1 MYHHLMNL
9 RAPFSRRQLIH
20 TGAGA
25 GLAPVVR
32 PAVHAHQDS
41 TAVALWTPEDGLRL
55 AGAVGGLASLDPAL
69 SRDVPTNFVVRQVC
83 RGLVGY
89 DADLNP
95 VPELAATI
103 DVSDDLLAYTFTL
116 RPDARFHDGRTVE
129 AADVVHSFTRALN
142 PATAGGDASALAG
155 VTYLRD
161 IAGAVDVL
169 SGRATTLS
177 GVEAL
182 DARRVRVRLVEPSA
196 TVLMK
201 LAAVPASILD
211 RHQAT
216 TDPAWWTRING
227 SGPFRV
233 ATVDPASL
241 IELEPV
247 AAWRSAPIG
256 VAGVSIRLGLSANLP
271 VNLFQA
277 GEIDLVPDVQ
287 PQLVPLLRDPAT
299 GDGRGVLTETPLFAL
314 AYIALGNQRP
324 PLDDPHVRLALQRAF
339 PARLVAESTLS
350 GQVLAPD
357 GVIPPGMLG
366 AEWPANMP
374 AVDVDTARAEI
385 AASRY
390 GAPEQVPPIRIAVAD
405 RQQAES
411 LRDVVERDL
420 GLTIEVV
427 QANWGDFLDG
437 LAARRWDAYSIYW
450 SVDYPDPEALV
461 WMLFGSDSAEN
472 YTGYSNPALD
482 ALLGEARRQLRAE
495 DRRELYARAQQV
507 LIDDAAVIPLYVPIG
522 YTLARAGIT
531 ALTVTPMGLLGLE
544 TIA

>member
-1 MYHHLMNL
+1 MNL
-9 RAPFSRRQLIH
+9 RGPFSRRHLINL
-20 TGAGA
+20 GAA
-25 GLAPVVR
+25 LAPAARYVALAR
-32 PAVHAHQDS
+32 QDS
-41 TAVALWTPEDGLRL
+41 TTVAPWSPADGLRL
-55 AGAVGGLASLDPAL
+55 AGAVQGIASLDPAL

-95 VPELAATI
+95 VPELAGSI
-103 DVSDDLLAYTFTL
+103 DVAGDGLAYTFTL
-116 RPDARFHDGRTVE
+116 RADARFHDGRPIE
-129 AADVVHSFTRALN
+129 AADVAYSFTRALT
-142 PATAGGDASALAG
+142 PATAGGASALAG

-161 IAGAVDVL
+161 IAGAGDVL
-169 SGRATTLS
+169 AGRASTLA
-177 GVEAL
+177 GVEVL
-182 DARRVRVRLVEPSA
+182 DDRRVRIRLDEPSA
-196 TVLMK
+196 TFLMK

-233 ATVDPASL
+233 ATVDPNTL
-241 IELEPV
+241 IELRPV
-247 AAWRSAPIG
+247 DAWHSAPIAL
-256 VAGVSIRLGLSANLP
+256 AGVSIRLGLSANLP

-277 GEIDLVPDVQ
+277 GEIDIVPDVL
-287 PQLVPLLRDPAT
+287 PQLVPLLRDPAS
-299 GDGRGVLTETPLFAL
+299 GDGSGTLTETPLFAL

-324 PLDDPHVRLALQRAF
+324 PLDDVHIRRALQRAF
-339 PARLVAESTLS
+339 PARLIAEATLS
-350 GQVLAPD
+350 GQVLAPV

-366 AEWPANMP
+366 AEWPASMP
-374 AVDVDTARAEI
+374 APDVDAARAEI

-390 GAPEQVPPIRIAVAD
+390 GTPERVPPIRIAVAD
-405 RQQAES
+405 RQQAVS
-411 LRDVVERDL
+411 LRDVGERDL

-427 QANWGDFLDG
+427 QANWRDFLDG

-450 SVDYPDPEALV
+450 SVDYPDPEALL

-472 YTGYSNPALD
+472 YTGYSNPAFD
-482 ALLGEARRQLRAE
+482 AQLAEARRRLRAE
-495 DRRELYARAQQV
+495 DRRKPYARAQQM
-507 LIDDAAVIPLYVPIG
+507 LIDDAAVIPLYVSIG

-531 ALTVTPMGLLGLE
+531 ELPVTPMGLLGLE